1 MLVLDPGSSILQK
14 SIVYI
19 YSMYTYIYIY
29 VHMYIRIHIY
39 IYVYIYIYM
48 YCFLAVFDGLQNFPE
63 FHLWKRF
70 QPKCYSEFR
79 ISMQGF
85 SGLMT
90 S

>member
-1 MLVLDPGSSILQK
+1 MFVLDPGSSILQK

-19 YSMYTYIYIY
+19 YMYSMYTYMYIYICT
-29 VHMYIRIHIY
+29 
-39 IYVYIYIYM
+39 YVYTYTYIYM
-48 YCFLAVFDGLQNFPE
+48 YCFLAAFDGLQNFPE